1 MSSEVN
7 VSVAYRFDHVTEVNN
22 EIMNE
27 TSDDYEVT
35 VVNRPIW
42 WLAFLCVIYGI
53 LIVLAVVGNIF
64 VMIAYQNDIRI
75 KRSVANTFILN
86 LAIADFIVGVFT
98 WPIYFSWLIIG
109 PWTFGEYL
117 CKVWSAIDYTVTAMS
132 VITIILISLDRYWL
146 LTKTT
151 AYVTYQTQIRAN
163 VTIASCWGI
172 VSCIYIILTF
182 GFAYFTNYFPV
193 DFSNYCDMEFIYTLP
208 ALITTIIINFVVPAI
223 IIVVLNTMV
232 YYKIRERAKGLSEL
246 NNKIKRESEGKEKRI
261 QARLRLGLFK
271 RWRGYP
277 PHTDEVSRN
286 LDPGVILVA
295 VSALNSPEYHQNPA
309 FEQQHE
315 VTPPSSGE
323 TSGIG
328 SVNEH
333 DKCKN
338 SQMKEEKPCP
348 DSEEVGA
355 DETNEQ
361 GVYIISKSTEQEP
374 GNYPSSRIDFLRKLF
389 KRKQRE
395 FKRERRAAFIL
406 AVLVSVFILCWLPF
420 QITVV
425 VGFFCNFECVPEMA
439 YIVAENLVW
448 ANSALNPILYAATNI
463 HFRRNFLRLLGFKK
477 LARKLEGKTSIA

>member
-261 QARLRLGLFK
+261 QARLGLGLFK

-374 GNYPSSRIDFLRKLF
+374 GNYPSSRIDFLRNGSHAEVYPGRLDCVSGNAHL
-389 KRKQRE
+389 
-395 FKRERRAAFIL
+395 AANAL
-406 AVLVSVFILCWLPF
+406 LPG
-420 QITVV
+420 V
-425 VGFFCNFECVPEMA
+425 
-439 YIVAENLVW
+439 VAEIASPAGSTTSPCIDALSTGSHAEVYPGRLDCVSGNAHLA
-448 ANSALNPILYAATNI
+448 ANALLPGVVAEIASPAGST
-463 HFRRNFLRLLGFKK
+463 
-477 LARKLEGKTSIA
+477 TSPCIDALST